1 MTPIFI
7 EDPAQLD
14 EALLNPAVLLYFF
27 HDHCPPCKSLRPK
40 VQTLLENVYPD
51 MQLVLVDGTD
61 HPALSARFSVFGF
74 PTLIGLFEGKEFFRK
89 SKYVSIPELSE
100 AIERPYRLLF
110 LMG

>member
-1 MTPIFI
+1 MSQLAI
-7 EDPAQLD
+7 EDKASLD

-40 VQTLLENVYPD
+40 VQTLLEHTFPD
-51 MQLVLVDGTD
+51 MLLVMVDGIQ
-61 HPALSARFSVFGF
+61 HPAISAKFNVFGF

-89 SKYVSIPELSE
+89 SKYVSVPELSE

-110 LMG
+110 SMG